1 MNKKIKI
8 IAIAILGLIL
18 VSYTGYNYILYGG
31 GRDVQSETA
40 AFTVATKDIVNEF
53 TSDSDASNK
62 KYLEKPVAVSGFV
75 TSVNDKEVI
84 LDQSVNCNFLN
95 SDISIKVGQTLAIKG
110 RVVGYDDLL
119 GELKLDQCSINK

>member
-62 KYLEKPVAVSGFV
+62 KYLEKPVAVSGIV

-95 SDISIKVGQTLAIKG
+95 SDISIKVG
-110 RVVGYDDLL
+110 
-119 GELKLDQCSINK
+119 